1 MLWDLLVP
9 SSGAAH
15 TAQGEAIRIAGRL
28 SHEILDNGGVNW
40 GADFSRMLD
49 AFASLVGTRVP
60 LDADD
65 LAETRELASALRRGS
80 GDEDQLARLT
90 RLAVAWVERN
100 PTPVALTQVAYGR

>member
-15 TAQGEAIRIAGRL
+15 TAQGEVIRIAGRL

-40 GADFSRMLD
+40 GADFWRMLD
-49 AFASLVGTRVP
+49 AFTSLVETGVP

-90 RLAVAWVERN
+90 QLAVAWVERN